1 MKSIAWLDGIAARI
15 AAVSI
20 LGLVLAQLAAV
31 GVALLL
37 RPHELQ
43 VFQARWL
50 VDTTSDVAREVFT
63 RPPGERARALRERP
77 EAAHLSFALQ
87 PTFETDA
94 EPRRPRGPGG
104 RLQRGIAERLP
115 PGYRVEVDLV
125 AFAPGRA
132 WNAPD
137 RYIRRVPD
145 EASVWNEGTGGVVPG
160 SFVLAVRGPDGT
172 WLVVRPKEAQIGW
185 GWIVFAAWLAAT
197 AAAGAFAAWW
207 AAHRL
212 VRPLAAL
219 AREAARAGAGLAPL
233 TQAAKDAPREVR
245 TIGEALARMR
255 GQLVRHVEDRTQLL
269 AAVSHDLRTPLT
281 RLRLR
286 AEGIGDESERAKAL
300 GDLEEMERMIGET
313 LAFARADAL
322 EAAPE
327 RFDLAALVQTLV
339 DERIDMDR
347 PVDYEGPASLVI
359 EGRAGALKRA
369 LANLIDNALAYA
381 GPTRV
386 RLGVEADA
394 IAVVVSDDGPGIPAD
409 RLEDVF
415 RPFVRLE
422 ASRSRETGG
431 AGLGLAVA
439 RDVARAH
446 GGDVTLA
453 NRRPKGIEARLTLP
467 KIAGP
472 KIVGPEIA

>member
-1 MKSIAWLDGIAARI
+1 VKRIAWLDGIAARI

-77 EAAHLSFALQ
+77 EVAHLSFALQ
-87 PTFETDA
+87 PTFESDA
-94 EPRRPRGPGG
+94 ELRRPRGPGG

-322 EAAPE
+322 EAAPSVSILQPSC
-327 RFDLAALVQTLV
+327 RRSWTSASTWTGRSTTKARRASSSKAARVPSNAHSPISSTT
-339 DERIDMDR
+339 RSPM
-347 PVDYEGPASLVI
+347 PAP
-359 EGRAGALKRA
+359 RAYGSASR
-369 LANLIDNALAYA
+369 
-381 GPTRV
+381 PTRSPSSSATTDPAFLPTGSKTCSAPSCGSKP
-386 RLGVEADA
+386 RARA
-394 IAVVVSDDGPGIPAD
+394 KPVVPAWG
-409 RLEDVF
+409 L
-415 RPFVRLE
+415 
-422 ASRSRETGG
+422 RSRATSP
-431 AGLGLAVA
+431 A
-439 RDVARAH
+439 RMAA
-446 GGDVTLA
+446 T
-453 NRRPKGIEARLTLP
+453 
-467 KIAGP
+467 
-472 KIVGPEIA
+472 